1 MCQSQ
6 KPANGVLL
14 KTRGA
19 TMRLATWASATAE
32 ARDGSH
38 FSTILPLSPRAFSLI
53 ILWRLLAKVAS
64 STMWS
69 VDADTRTASTAA
81 VTTMTTAIRL
91 RDARFVLCPVDVLFF
106 ELCVH
111 DC

>member
-1 MCQSQ
+1 
-6 KPANGVLL
+6 
-14 KTRGA
+14 
-19 TMRLATWASATAE
+19 
-32 ARDGSH
+32 
-38 FSTILPLSPRAFSLI
+38 
-53 ILWRLLAKVAS
+53 
-64 STMWS
+64 MWS

-91 RDARFVLCPVDVLFF
+91 RDARFVLCPVDIMIF